1 MRSTIHTRH
10 AAVMLLMMLGCF
22 VQLASSQQRASLNQA
37 MTFTSPD
44 GTFSVSYPKD
54 FRFCKRGGAEPCIES
69 LIPVCD
75 DDAIVCV
82 VYSPPEFKNTN
93 FAAAAFQVREIT
105 RMEDMRPNVC
115 VTPYPRKDGNV
126 VSEWPEFQ
134 VSADHPIENIDGAQF
149 LHGISGEGAT
159 SHWLS
164 TDLYRAFHNKTCF
177 ELAINQTGTEPHVTD
192 PPLKTLTAAQQK
204 KLERTMSSVLHSFR
218 FLK

>member
-1 MRSTIHTRH
+1 MIYIRRP
-10 AAVMLLMMLGCF
+10 AVLLLMLGCF
-22 VQLASSQQRASLNQA
+22 VQFASSQQSASLNQA
-37 MTFTSPD
+37 TTFTSPD
-44 GTFSVSYPKD
+44 GAFSVSYPTD
-54 FRFCKRGGAEPCIES
+54 FQFCKRGGTEPCVQS
-69 LIPVCD
+69 YIPVCD
-75 DDAIVCV
+75 DDVIVCV
-82 VYSPPEFKNTN
+82 VYFPPEFKNTN

-134 VSADHPIENIDGAQF
+134 VSAEHPIENIEGVQF
-149 LHGISGEGAT
+149 LHGVSGGAAT

-164 TDLYRAFHNKTCF
+164 TDLYRAFHNKRCF

-192 PPLKTLTAAQQK
+192 PPMKTLTAVQQK
-204 KLERTMSSVLHSFR
+204 MLDRTMSNVLHSFR